1 MQFRSMS
8 KTNSFSDWVNKKN
21 QQDYKNSNN
30 SNNNKGDNDEDDDEN
45 NGEDIPFLTQIYDI
59 QTNLTSQMQELAGG
73 LPEAGPLSAAFRN
86 RMRNS
91 IYLFIGS
98 LLFGFFAIF
107 IGIPTIAVRPSKFA
121 LCLTLS
127 TLLAVASIV
136 VLQKP
141 SIFLENLW
149 KSGYDRI
156 ASVVMLCLTSLSS
169 IYITV
174 FIHRYLL
181 ILIVASIQVLC
192 IIWFLATFIPG
203 GTQGLTILLRAC
215 YAFLKTVTKPLIY
228 MCTIT
233 IKSIIS
239 RIFSE

>member
-1 MQFRSMS
+1 MQFRPMS
-8 KTNSFSDWVNKKN
+8 KSNSFSDWVNKKN
-21 QQDYKNSNN
+21 QQEKQG
-30 SNNNKGDNDEDDDEN
+30 NNNNNNDDEEDN
-45 NGEDIPFLTQIYDI
+45 NEEEIPFLTQIYDI

-86 RMRNS
+86 RMKNS
-91 IYLFIGS
+91 IYLFLGS
-98 LLFGFFAIF
+98 LLFAFFAIF

-141 SIFLENLW
+141 SVFLENLW
-149 KSGYDRI
+149 KSGHDRI

-174 FIHRYLL
+174 FIHRYLF
-181 ILIVASIQVLC
+181 ILIAASLQVLC
-192 IIWFLATFIPG
+192 IVWFLATFIPG
-203 GTQGLTILLRAC
+203 GTKGLTILLRAC
-215 YAFLKTVTKPLIY
+215 YAFLTTVTKPIIY
-228 MCTIT
+228 MCTLT
-233 IKSIIS
+233 IKSLLS
-239 RIFSE
+239 RIFS